1 MSKIYSRIIKIIL
14 AIYIIINGAVW
25 ALSPLLIDHYLASF
39 LTSKNLQLSEET
51 SIRYN
56 PFISELYISQLQ
68 VLDSRANE
76 NNSLL
81 SISSATVEVGLFKL
95 LANRIVIEKFE
106 MDGVHADLDKILTQ
120 VELITS
126 QDTTSTEPTEAT
138 KPTEVKVA
146 DSSKPESETKK
157 EPKLEVEEEKS
168 WLSTAKFELPKLLI
182 KNATLLFTLAED
194 KQSIKLNNLVISDVI
209 LSQLQQSAAAT
220 LTLLVNQAPLELN
233 AKLQLNDGIGQFE
246 YGVNLTKLDLH
257 QFKSALLAPLNTP
270 VETVQS
276 ALTQTATETETT
288 KEFNDIE
295 GLLSFQ
301 LQQNVVFE
309 QSQISS
315 QIKGVQLQLTDFSLM
330 QTGTE
335 NRKVAISD
343 LQFKN
348 GAVEL
353 STPHS
358 LLSLFNQT
366 EQTVASLQ
374 QGLSLRSS
382 IGIEQTDLVV
392 EQTRAEQAP
401 ETSAEKKVEEDKQSD
416 NTKESVTELLKL
428 AKLNIPNISAVIEN
442 GENLIQTDLIEFD
455 SIVVVN
461 DKIIELSENKSSNKK
476 TDEEKNDK
484 TKTDN
489 TKAPEKPR
497 FSPLLEIA
505 KISVADIE
513 ITNNGVLV
521 TSVDINKVNS
531 AINKQANG
539 SVLQLNALLSPSSQT
554 TTETTT
560 ETPQEAA
567 SNTAN
572 ISPVT
577 GKSQA
582 VKANTKAE
590 PADTKQEKGVEDK
603 ASEQENPFRF
613 YVGKISLS
621 DDLILAVTDRSVSP
635 SYSNNIKVSTFT
647 LEPIDSEKP
656 SVTTKV
662 TVAGAF
668 DQYSKFNINADVEP
682 FKKDKYVKADIT
694 VSEFDLSTTTAYIQ
708 QYMAIESGHLSTV
721 SNFVINGEHI
731 NGNAQLNLSR
741 VELTESFDYDSS
753 VMVDSFIPVNVAL
766 SLLKDGDGNIELD
779 VPIDGDLNSPDF
791 RLSGFM
797 SLLVQRATMVAT
809 KEYLMN
815 AFVPYA
821 SIVQIGM
828 QAGEF
833 ILKVRFQDLILTT
846 GEDELPESASE
857 FLNEFSAL
865 MIDKEDTQIT
875 VCALSTK
882 SDIGI
887 ESTEKLTVK
896 QLDKLNQLSLNR
908 MKNFKDLMVD
918 EYKIKSSRLLLC
930 APRVDNDKD
939 AKPRLTFSN

>member
-1 MSKIYSRIIKIIL
+1 MSKIYSRIIKVVL
-14 AIYIIINGAVW
+14 ASYLIVNGAVW
-25 ALSPLLIDHYLASF
+25 TLSPVVIDHYLSSF
-39 LTSKNLQLSEET
+39 LTSKNVQLSEET

-56 PFISELYISQLQ
+56 PFISQLYISQLEI
-68 VLDSRANE
+68 LDSRANE

-81 SISSATVEVGLFKL
+81 SIPSATIEVGLFKL

-106 MDGVHADLDKILTQ
+106 IDGLQADLDQILTQ

-126 QDTTSTEPTEAT
+126 QDTSSTESTAPIKAT

-157 EPKLEVEEEKS
+157 EPKFEAEEEKS

-209 LSQLQQSAAAT
+209 LSQLQQSADAT

-233 AKLQLNDGIGQFE
+233 AKLQLNDGIGQLE

-276 ALTQTATETETT
+276 ALTQTATT

-295 GLLSFQ
+295 GLLSFK
-301 LQQNVVFE
+301 LQQNVVFD
-309 QSQISS
+309 QSKISS
-315 QIKGVQLQLTDFSLM
+315 QIKGVQLQLTDFALM

-343 LQFKN
+343 LQFKD
-348 GAVEL
+348 GTVEL

-358 LLSLFNQT
+358 LLSLFNQA

-392 EQTRAEQAP
+392 EQTRAQQTRAEQAP
-401 ETSAEKKVEEDKQSD
+401 ETSAEKNKQSD

-461 DKIIELSENKSSNKK
+461 DKIIEFGENKSSNKK

-539 SVLQLNALLSPSSQT
+539 SVLQLNALLSPSST
-554 TTETTT
+554 TTT

-582 VKANTKAE
+582 VKANRKPE

-603 ASEQENPFRF
+603 ASEQENSFRF

-668 DQYSKFNINADVEP
+668 DQYSKFSINADVEP

-694 VSEFDLSTTTAYIQ
+694 VSEFDLSTTTAYVQ
-708 QYMAIESGHLSTV
+708 QFMAIESGHLNTV
-721 SNFVINGEHI
+721 SSFVINGEQI

-741 VELTESFDYDSS
+741 VELSESFDYDSS
-753 VMVDSFIPVNVAL
+753 IMVDSFIPVNLAL
-766 SLLKDGDGNIELD
+766 SMLKDSDGNIELD

-797 SLLVQRATMVAT
+797 SLLVQRATMAAT